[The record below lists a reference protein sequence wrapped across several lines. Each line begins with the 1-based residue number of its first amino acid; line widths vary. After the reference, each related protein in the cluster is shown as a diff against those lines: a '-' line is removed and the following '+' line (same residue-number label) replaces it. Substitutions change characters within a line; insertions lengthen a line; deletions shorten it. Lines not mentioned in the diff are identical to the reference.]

1 MSKNAIAILFEK
13 KLVSYC
19 AFVFIPI
26 NYIEGEEKNGMFI
39 TDTEQLYENIINTP
53 VLFTSEQY
61 LYGYST
67 NIEDIKRQFKVKTKK
82 EALTKYLD
90 SFKENIIFGNV
101 NSADTVSLINVNPDC
116 FEEIITKKETK
127 SKENTN
133 NIQEKNRASSN
144 FNEIIKQKVDCGNYK
159 EAMNLLKDKL
169 SDISFKGKKTEVP
182 NIIIPSKKIEVKKII
197 ENVNKNV
204 IDQEEAIDIIAT
216 TIAAN
221 HMTSNPRNHA
231 NILVTGPT
239 GCGKTEIITSIAK
252 EIQIP
257 CAVTGMESITQEGY
271 VGKSIDTL
279 IAKVYKAANGDIKL
293 AQRGVLALDEIDK
306 KASQKNDDAAGRA
319 VLNSLLK
326 ILDGNIIDV
335 NIGTSQHPNYIAF
348 DTSHL
353 TIISIGAFAGLKE
366 KRAKQIGFGNNNNEE
381 IKITDVQPFFDYGIP
396 EEYMGRQG
404 VIATLRELG
413 FDNYLKILYKS
424 CNSPLKIKKEFLSEF
439 GVLLK
444 TDKSFINEVA
454 CKTVD
459 LKAGARGLKKTI
471 NESLQ
476 PAITEILKEGK
487 YKELIVSGET
497 VNNPKQYILR

>member
-1 MSKNAIAILFEK
+1 MSKNTIAVLFEK

-19 AFVFIPI
+19 SFVFVPI
-26 NYIEGEEKNGMFI
+26 NYIEGEERNGVFI
-39 TDTEQLYENIINTP
+39 SDTEQVYENIKNTP
-53 VLFTSEQY
+53 ALFTSEQY
-61 LYGYST
+61 LYGYAS
-67 NIEDIKRQFKVKTKK
+67 NIETLKRQFDAKTKK
-82 EALTKYLD
+82 EALTKYID
-90 SFKENIIFGNV
+90 SFRENIIFGNV
-101 NSADTVSLINVNPDC
+101 NKDDTVSIINIDPDC
-116 FEEIITKKETK
+116 FEQEI
-127 SKENTN
+127 
-133 NIQEKNRASSN
+133 KNSN
-144 FNEIIKQKVDCGNYK
+144 KIKNDSNHNGVNRSDEIIKEKIDSANYL
-159 EAMNLLKDKL
+159 EAMKLLKEKIGEPVE
-169 SDISFKGKKTEVP
+169 SKSVKSPSIIVP
-182 NIIIPSKKIEVKKII
+182 SQKIDVKHLI
-197 ENVNKNV
+197 ESVNKNV
-204 IDQEEAIDIIAT
+204 IAQEEAVDIIAT

-221 HMTSNPRNHA
+221 YMTSNSRNHS

-252 EIQIP
+252 EIEIP
-257 CAVTGMESITQEGY
+257 YVVTGMESITQEGY
-271 VGKSIDTL
+271 VGRSVDTL
-279 IAKVYKAANGDIKL
+279 LAKVYQAANGDIKL

-306 KASQKNDDAAGRA
+306 KASKKNDDVAGRA

-326 ILDGNIIDV
+326 ILDGNVIDV
-335 NIGTSQHPNYIAF
+335 NIGTSQAPKYITF

-353 TIISIGAFAGLKE
+353 TIISIGAFAGLEE
-366 KRAKQIGFGNNNNEE
+366 KYSKPIGFGNNNSNEA
-381 IKITDVQPFFDYGIP
+381 KTTNMDLFFDYGIP

-404 VIATLRELG
+404 VIVTLRALG

-444 TDKSFINEVA
+444 TDKSFLNEVA
-454 CKTVD
+454 RKTVN

>member
-1 MSKNAIAILFEK
+1 MSKNTIAVLFEK
-13 KLVSYC
+13 KFVSYC
-19 AFVFIPI
+19 SFVFIPI
-26 NYIEGEEKNGMFI
+26 NYVEGEERNGVFI
-39 TDTEQLYENIINTP
+39 TDTEQVYENIINTP
-53 VLFTSEQY
+53 ALFTSEQY
-61 LYGYST
+61 LYGYAT
-67 NIEDIKRQFKVKTKK
+67 NVEDLKRQFDVKTKK
-82 EALTKYLD
+82 EALTKYLEN
-90 SFKENIIFGNV
+90 FKENIIFGNV
-101 NSADTVSLINVNPDC
+101 NSDDTVSLVNVDPDC

-133 NIQEKNRASSN
+133 DIQEKNKALSN
-144 FNEIIKQKVDCGNYK
+144 FNDIIKQKIDSGNYK
-159 EAMNLLKDKL
+159 EAMNLLKNKVNDASSKEQ
-169 SDISFKGKKTEVP
+169 KTEAP
-182 NIIIPSKKIEVKKII
+182 NIIIPSKKIEVKKLI

-204 IDQEEAIDIIAT
+204 IDQEEAVDIIAT

-221 HMTSNPRNHA
+221 YMTSNPRNHA
-231 NILVTGPT
+231 NILLTGPT

-257 CAVTGMESITQEGY
+257 CVVTGMESITQEGY
-271 VGKSIDTL
+271 VGKSVDTL
-279 IAKVYKAANGDIKL
+279 LAKVYQAANGDIKL

-306 KASQKNDDAAGRA
+306 KASPKNDDATGRA

-335 NIGTSQHPNYIAF
+335 NIGTSQHPNYITF

-366 KRAKQIGFGNNNNEE
+366 KYGKQIGFGNNNTQET
-381 IKITDVQPFFDYGIP
+381 IIDDLQPFFDYGIP

-404 VIATLRELG
+404 VIVTLRALG
-413 FDNYLKILYKS
+413 FDNYLEILYKS

-444 TDKSFINEVA
+444 TDKSFLNEVA
-454 CKTVD
+454 RKTVN